1 MHFCAKK
8 VPFLGKREYGETCF
22 LYARVRNPRTLTE
35 SSDYAPDSL
44 KYSGAPLSPRERVL
58 AGTPCL
64 LKGIHGRLLQ
74 IPMIGAAY
82 LGFAE
87 GDVDFWCCLE
97 VVGIILCIIRRQ

>member
-1 MHFCAKK
+1 MLLVCE
-8 VPFLGKREYGETCF
+8 G
-22 LYARVRNPRTLTE
+22 YARVRNPRTLTE

-44 KYSGAPLSPRERVL
+44 KYSGAPLSPRKQVF

>member
-1 MHFCAKK
+1 MLRVCE
-8 VPFLGKREYGETCF
+8 G
-22 LYARVRNPRTLTE
+22 YALRLSVGGMGRVR
-35 SSDYAPDSL
+35 
-44 KYSGAPLSPRERVL
+44 
-58 AGTPCL
+58 
-64 LKGIHGRLLQ
+64 RLLQ